1 MDTPAPGIN
10 PRAMRAVDIVDS
22 TTLLNGRITRA
33 DRYSY
38 RYGPISTKTE
48 AFLANRS
55 LEIYLDI
62 VRERV
67 SAPPSPS
74 NLWRLSVTES
84 LKLLPKKE
92 AVSMSIQ
99 KFNLREWLVPPILV
113 PAFLGLLIAGAVIIR
128 W

>member
-1 MDTPAPGIN
+1 
-10 PRAMRAVDIVDS
+10 V
-22 TTLLNGRITRA
+22 
-33 DRYSY
+33 
-38 RYGPISTKTE
+38 
-48 AFLANRS
+48 FLANQS

-62 VRERV
+62 VAERV
-67 SAPPSPS
+67 SAAAHHVQPLASIGD
-74 NLWRLSVTES
+74 REFE
-84 LKLLPKKE
+84 LLPKKE